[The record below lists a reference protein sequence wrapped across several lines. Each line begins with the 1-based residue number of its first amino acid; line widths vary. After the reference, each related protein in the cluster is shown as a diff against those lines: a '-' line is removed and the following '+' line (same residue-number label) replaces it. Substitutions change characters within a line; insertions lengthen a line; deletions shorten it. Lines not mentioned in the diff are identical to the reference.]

1 MINTQDQDQLFS
13 LVANYLKSNLTCIA
27 IGGTAMMFLGYKNT
41 TKDIDLIFN
50 DPRKF
55 GSVHLT
61 RDPDSFRF
69 FSKLSPEPWDESV
82 SGSYCHK
89 VAAGKSVN
97 LKSFVLSGRPI
108 TGIGNIYAC
117 EILFQAR
124 LNPFMPVSQVSVK
137 EWEAFIRQSRITLQ
151 KAIDSGGTT
160 LRDFSGVDGKPGY
173 FYRKLYVY
181 GQKDEPCTSC
191 GNNIEILKDVNVE
204 VSVELGRI
212 TMPLGDVL
220 NLSKGSVVELENLAG
235 EQINVL
241 VNGQKIAMAEVVVIG
256 EHFGVRISKLIST
269 KLKTN

>member
-1 MINTQDQDQLFS
+1 MPELPEVEVVRRGLEENLLRARISHVEIREKKLRWPVPIDLAENLRGLHLQSVQRKSKWLLLYFDPYWLIVHLGMSGSLF
-13 LVANYLKSNLTCIA
+13 LKQKGEQPQPHDRIVFS
-27 IGGTAMMFLGYKNT
+27 FE
-41 TKDIDLIFN
+41 KDIDLIFN

-69 FSKLSPEPWDESV
+69 FTKLSPEPWDESV

-89 VAAGKSVN
+89 VATGKSVN

-124 LNPFMPVSQVSVK
+124 LNPFMPVSQVSIK
-137 EWEAFIRQSRITLQ
+137 EWETFIQQSRITLQ
-151 KAIDSGGTT
+151 RAIDSGGTT

-181 GQKDEPCTSC
+181 GQKGEPCTSC
-191 GNNIEILKDVNVE
+191 GNNIEILKQQGRSTYYCSNCQEVN
-204 VSVELGRI
+204 
-212 TMPLGDVL
+212 
-220 NLSKGSVVELENLAG
+220 
-235 EQINVL
+235 
-241 VNGQKIAMAEVVVIG
+241 
-256 EHFGVRISKLIST
+256 
-269 KLKTN
+269 